1 MHKKVETNFIRKK
14 KIQRKKAYFNNSQVT
29 NDLY

>member
-1 MHKKVETNFIRKK
+1 MHKKVETSFIRKK
-14 KIQRKKAYFNNSQVT
+14 RNSTKKAYFNNSQVT